1 MPALSGETQMK
12 ISELVD
18 RLEQIRRDEGDIEV
32 ELPSG
37 QLMRKVDV
45 VTKQARA
52 NRALL
57 ARKDSIGE

>member
-52 NRALL
+52 NRAPL